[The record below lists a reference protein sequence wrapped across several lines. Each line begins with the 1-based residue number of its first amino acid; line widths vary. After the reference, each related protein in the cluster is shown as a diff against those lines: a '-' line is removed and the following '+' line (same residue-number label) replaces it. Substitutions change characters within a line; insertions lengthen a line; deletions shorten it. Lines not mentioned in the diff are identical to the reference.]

1 MTKLKRIKYL
11 RLTKSHLQE
20 IDRTLDKLDKVDIYG
35 DLVQNFEDDCR
46 IRETARLINLID
58 TDLERTR
65 Q

>member
-1 MTKLKRIKYL
+1 MTKLERIKYL
-11 RLTKSHLQE
+11 RLMKSFLE
-20 IDRTLDKLDKVDIYG
+20 DIDIALDALDKVDIYG
-35 DLVQNFEDDCR
+35 DLVQGFEDDCR

>member
-11 RLTKSHLQE
+11 RLMKSHLQE

-35 DLVQNFEDDCR
+35 DIVQNFENEY
-46 IRETARLINLID
+46 RERGTKRLIKMID
-58 TDLERTR
+58 ADLKRTR